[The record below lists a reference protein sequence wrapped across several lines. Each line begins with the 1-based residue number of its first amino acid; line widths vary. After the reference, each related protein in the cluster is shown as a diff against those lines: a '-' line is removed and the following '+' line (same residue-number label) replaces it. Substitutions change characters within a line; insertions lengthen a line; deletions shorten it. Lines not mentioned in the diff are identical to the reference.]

1 MVSFCEKGERP
12 VDATEAIRARRSI
25 RKYIPGA
32 AVPEAHLRLMLEA
45 AMMAPSAC
53 NTRPWDFTVV
63 RDRRTLERIAAAHP
77 YARMAAEASL
87 AVVVGARPDLLP
99 GGMPEYWPQDCAA
112 ATENLLLQAT
122 ALGYGAV
129 WCGVYPQKERMDAIR
144 EIVGG
149 SVPFSLV
156 ALGVP
161 AEAPPARGRFDPARV
176 RVL

>member
-1 MVSFCEKGERP
+1 MN
-12 VDATEAIRARRSI
+12 ATEAIRARRSI
-25 RKYIPGA
+25 RKFIRGAEIP
-32 AVPEAHLRLMLEA
+32 EEHLRLMLEA

-63 RDRRTLERIAAAHP
+63 RDQKAREGIAATHP
-77 YARMAAEASL
+77 YAKMVAEASL

-99 GGMPEYWPQDCAA
+99 GGMAEFWPQDCAA

-144 EIVGG
+144 GIVGG
-149 SVPFSLV
+149 ESVPFSV
-156 ALGVP
+156 IAVGVP
-161 AEAPPARGRFDPARV
+161 AEAPRARGYFDPARV